1 MGIACRVMDDS
12 RADTASGISGPDL
25 QRNRRRLQQ
34 EWLAAS
40 ARCARNAEDALGKA
54 SAVVT
59 EDIPGQPPDVGLA
72 TAWAAIGE
80 GWAVLAV
87 AEATRSAAAAVM
99 PAEQTEI
106 E

>member
-1 MGIACRVMDDS
+1 MDDS

-54 SAVVT
+54 TAVVT
-59 EDIPGQPPDVGLA
+59 EDIPGQLPDVGLA

-80 GWAVLAV
+80 GWAVLAA
-87 AEATRSAAAAVM
+87 AEATRSAATAVM

>member
-1 MGIACRVMDDS
+1 MDDS

-34 EWLAAS
+34 DWLAAS

-54 SAVVT
+54 IAVAT

-80 GWAVLAV
+80 GWAVLAA
-87 AEATRSAAAAVM
+87 AEATRSAVTAVM

>member
-1 MGIACRVMDDS
+1 MNDS
-12 RADTASGISGPDL
+12 RADTASGTSGPDL
-25 QRNRRRLQQ
+25 QHDRCRLQQ

-54 SAVVT
+54 TAVVNQ
-59 EDIPGQPPDVGLA
+59 DIPGQPPDVGLA

-80 GWAVLAV
+80 GWAALAA
-87 AEATRSAAAAVM
+87 AEATRSAATAVM
-99 PAEQTEI
+99 PAEQTET